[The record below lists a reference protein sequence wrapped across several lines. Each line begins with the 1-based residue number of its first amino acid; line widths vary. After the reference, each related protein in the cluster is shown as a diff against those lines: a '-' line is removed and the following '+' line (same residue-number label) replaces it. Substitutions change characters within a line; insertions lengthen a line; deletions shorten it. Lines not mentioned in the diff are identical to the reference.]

1 MVRQRSTGLQQTEWD
16 ILATLWE
23 LDSASAGEVTKA
35 IQTRHSWAYST
46 VKTLLKRMVNKDLVR
61 ARLKSDVWRF
71 SAVYSRLELQQRQW
85 RHFVDV
91 AFDGSVQ
98 LAKQF
103 VLSMERSGA
112 TGRRK
117 TANKAKVQKPG

>member
-23 LDSASAGEVTKA
+23 LRSASAGDVTKA

-46 VKTLLKRMVNKDLVR
+46 VKTLLKRMVNKGLVR
-61 ARLKSDVWRF
+61 AHLKSDVWRF
-71 SAVYSRLELQQRQW
+71 SPVYSRLELQQRQW

-91 AFDGSVQ
+91 AFDGSVK
-98 LAKQF
+98 LATQF
-103 VLSMERSGA
+103 VLSKERSGA
-112 TGRRK
+112 ARSRK
-117 TANKAKVQKPG
+117 TGEKA